1 MANAVST
8 NSKGIFSISI
18 NPPEPNTQVLLTIS
32 APGYEPITI
41 DPRKGNGDFKENLGV
56 IYLTSK
62 IKGLEEEKI
71 KVSRITKEQINSLN
85 ASKKDLKYYAQ
96 ERLNK
101 QIDNLKFTMIPM
113 VLNMLTKFGLSKTT
127 ELAQK
132 ATAEIIKQLSLNT
145 ECPSE
150 ADLLAIVK
158 KKNSLVKQLNTILN
172 VINSTTNALGIASIT
187 INTTKIALTA
197 AESIPS
203 IYNPTP
209 PGVIKKLDKTLNTL
223 NATNSALSSIL
234 TLLSQTLKQIID
246 LLNLLDLSIGKC
258 AQSSNITL
266 EALPSELI
274 ALTQQQ
280 SQQQSPVVTNI
291 NGFEMG
297 VETEPTL
304 SELKRKR
311 AIAKNKQGIV
321 MLVGEWSFSSIDQIL
336 IDELVFYIQ
345 QNNLKAD

>member
-8 NSKGIFSISI
+8 NNKGIFSISI

-32 APGYEPITI
+32 APGYEPVTI

-132 ATAEIIKQLSLNT
+132 ATAEIIEQLLSNT

-150 ADLLAIVK
+150 VDLLVIVK

-187 INTTKIALTA
+187 INTTKIALTT

-280 SQQQSPVVTNI
+280 SQQQSPVVTNV

-304 SELKRKR
+304 NELKRKR

>member
-1 MANAVST
+1 MANLALT
-8 NSKGIFSISI
+8 NNKGAFSISI

-41 DPRKGNGDFKENLGV
+41 NPRKGNGDFKENLGV

-62 IKGLEEEKI
+62 VKGLEEEKI
-71 KVSRITKEQINSLN
+71 KISRITKEQINSLN
-85 ASKKDLKYYAQ
+85 ADKKDLKYYAQ

-101 QIDNLKFTMIPM
+101 QIDNLKFTIIPM
-113 VLNMLTKFGLSKTT
+113 VLNMLTQFGLSKTT

-132 ATAEIIKQLSLNT
+132 SVAEIVDQLSSNT
-145 ECPSE
+145 ECPNE
-150 ADLLAIVK
+150 TDLLEIIK

-172 VINSTTNALGIASIT
+172 VINSTTTVLGINSIT
-187 INTTKIALTA
+187 ITATKTVLTT

-209 PGVIKKLDKTLNTL
+209 PGVIKKLDKTLNIL

-234 TLLSQTLKQIID
+234 NLLSQTLKQVID
-246 LLNLLDLSIGKC
+246 LLNLLDISIGKC
-258 AQSSNITL
+258 AQSSNTTM
-266 EALPSELI
+266 EAIPQELI
-274 ALTQQQ
+274 NLTQQQ

-291 NGFEMG
+291 NGFEME

-304 SELKRKR
+304 NELKRKR
-311 AIAKNKQGIV
+311 AIAKNKQGII
-321 MLVGEWSFSSIDQIL
+321 MLKGEWSYSSIDQIL